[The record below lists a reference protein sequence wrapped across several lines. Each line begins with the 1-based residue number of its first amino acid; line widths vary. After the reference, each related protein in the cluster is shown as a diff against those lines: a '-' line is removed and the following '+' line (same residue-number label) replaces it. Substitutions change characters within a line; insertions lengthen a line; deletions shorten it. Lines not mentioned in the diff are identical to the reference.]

1 MNTMYT
7 RMRTVSHVRRSTF
20 SMRPRE
26 EISTK
31 EIADNR
37 RAERACVA
45 ARGGQPTDRPHAPNT
60 ALSTWPGALHCS
72 GTRRPI
78 RRPSRGAVDAVA
90 QYGALHVMQLTPSPN
105 TAPFTWC
112 IGPRRPIRR
121 SSRGALDPVAQYGAL
136 HVVQWN
142 PSPKMAPFT
151 WCSGSRR
158 PRPPGEGLGRDG
170 ASW

>member
-1 MNTMYT
+1 
-7 RMRTVSHVRRSTF
+7 MRTVSHVRRSTF

-78 RRPSRGAVDAVA
+78 RRPSL
-90 QYGALHVMQLTPSPN
+90 QWNPSPN

-112 IGPRRPIRR
+112 SGRRRPIRR
-121 SSRGALDPVAQYGAL
+121 PSRDAVDPVAQYGAL
-136 HVVQWN
+136 HVVHWT
-142 PSPKMAPFT
+142 PSPNTALFSWCIGPRRPIRRPSRGAVEPVAQNGALHVVQWIPSPAP
-151 WCSGSRR
+151 SRR
-158 PRPPGEGLGRDG
+158 GIG
-170 ASW
+170 